1 MLRIKRLYTFIIQTF
16 IPVFIMTFAICLFIV
31 LMQFIWRYVED
42 FVGKGLDN
50 AVLAELF
57 LYAALNLIP
66 MALPLSL
73 LLASLMAFGSLGERL
88 ELLAIKASGVSL
100 LKTMQPLIILVA
112 CISIGAFFFQNE
124 AMPRIQVKFR
134 SLMIS
139 IKQKSPELDIPEGS
153 FYSGIDNYSLYVKK
167 KDPKTKMLK
176 DVMIYDTSEGFDN
189 MSVFVCDSAMM
200 RVTED
205 KKYLL
210 LNLYTGQRFANF
222 RQTDLT
228 SNTGN
233 NSQFVPYSRENF
245 VEKEIVIS
253 FDSGFDRID
262 ESNLEGTQ
270 ISKNIVKLSHSID
283 SLSNRL
289 DSINVQDRKLLGKHT
304 YLTYRSND
312 SYKKNK
318 ENQLAHNKHEIP
330 DKINFDSL
338 MNTFTL
344 DETSQYLNIASND
357 AENNNRY
364 NLMEI
369 IPKVNM
375 QKNIRLHQI
384 EWHRKFVL
392 SFACLIFFFIGAPL
406 GAIIRKGG
414 LGMPVVVSVILFI
427 IYYIIDNVGY
437 KLARDGVWIVW
448 QGMWLSSMVL
458 FPLGVFLTY
467 KAMND
472 SALFNTEAYGNF
484 FRKMLGLKKKPIYDN
499 EAIIDESAI
508 PALETLNAD
517 PSIVASLESMGVDT
531 LKDVA
536 KKHQQY
542 GYGADTLDVV
552 LSVLKSKGASL
563 FDVRVKNLDYN
574 EAMNYFQAFLK
585 NYKIAVIAYF
595 AVLFL
600 WLLQIITKSDILTF
614 TTFIAIIGY
623 IGCFVK
629 SFICYIDFYRSID
642 RKIKKNTPRI
652 IILSFLCIW
661 GLYPYWKKRVKSELD
676 NIKW

>member
-16 IPVFIMTFAICLFIV
+16 IPVFMMTFIICLFIV

-57 LYAALNLIP
+57 LYAALTLIP

-176 DVMIYDTSEGFDN
+176 EVMIYDTSEGFDN

-200 RVTED
+200 RITED

-222 RQTDLT
+222 RQTDLA
-228 SNTGN
+228 SNTSRN
-233 NSQFVPYSRENF
+233 NQFTRYSRENF
-245 VEKEIVIS
+245 VEKEIVIP
-253 FDSGFDRID
+253 FDSGFDRMD

-270 ISKNIVKLSHSID
+270 ISKNIAKLSHSID
-283 SLSNRL
+283 SLNNRL
-289 DSINVQDRKLLGKHT
+289 DSINIQDRKVLGKHT
-304 YLTYRSND
+304 YLTYRNNE
-312 SYKKNK
+312 SYQKNK
-318 ENQLAHNKHEIP
+318 DNQAVQSRGKELNKI
-330 DKINFDSL
+330 DFDSL
-338 MNTFTL
+338 VNSFTL
-344 DETSQYLNIASND
+344 DEASQYMSIAAND
-357 AENNNRY
+357 AENSGFN
-364 NLMEI
+364 MVEVV
-369 IPKVNM
+369 PKTNM
-375 QKNIRLHQI
+375 QRSVRLHQI

-427 IYYIIDNVGY
+427 VYYIIDNVGY

-484 FRKMLGLKKKPIYDN
+484 FRKILGLKKKAIYDN

-517 PSIVASLESMGVDT
+517 PAVVASLESMSIDT

-536 KKHQQY
+536 KNHQQY
-542 GYGADTLDVV
+542 GYGSDTLNVV
-552 LSVLKSKGASL
+552 LSILKSKGASF
-563 FDVRVKNLDYN
+563 FDIRIKNLDYN
-574 EAMNYFQAFLK
+574 ETMSYYSAFLK
-585 NYKIAVIAYF
+585 NYKIAIIGYF
-595 AVLFL
+595 AVLVL
-600 WLLQIITKSDILTF
+600 WLLQIIAKSDILSSVAS
-614 TTFIAIIGY
+614 IAVLGY
-623 IGCFVK
+623 IGYFIK
-629 SFICYIDFYRSID
+629 SFICYFDFYRSID
-642 RKIKKNTPRI
+642 KKIKKNNTRI
-652 IILSFLCIW
+652 IIFSFFCIW
-661 GLYPYWKKRVKSELD
+661 GSYKYLQKQMKSELE